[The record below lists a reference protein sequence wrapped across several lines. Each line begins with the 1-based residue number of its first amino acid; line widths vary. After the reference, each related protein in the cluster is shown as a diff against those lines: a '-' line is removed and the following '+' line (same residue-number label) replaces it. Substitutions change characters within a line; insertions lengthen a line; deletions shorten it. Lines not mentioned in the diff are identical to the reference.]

1 VASETYNGNQL
12 LKRKGVQI
20 QWEHD
25 QVKEF
30 IKCSADPIY
39 FAETYI
45 QIVHVD
51 HGLIPMQLYD
61 YQREIMEKITNNR
74 RAAVVTSRQAGKT
87 TTAVAVILHFI
98 LFQEHKTVALL
109 ANKGDAAREIL
120 DRIKIA
126 YEALPQWMQQG
137 VVEWNKGSVQFE
149 NGCKIIAA
157 ATSSSGIRGKSVSFL
172 YIDETAFVE
181 HWDEFFASVFPT
193 ISSGDTTKILLT
205 STPNGLNHFY
215 KTCEGAR
222 EGTNGYEFVE
232 VLWKDVPGRDDS
244 WKLETLQSMDFD
256 YEKFSQEYE
265 CQFLG
270 SSGTLIEGSKLKAMV
285 TKEPMVD
292 NGAMKMYEKPI
303 DDRIYACVVDVSR
316 GKGLDYS
323 AFQVI
328 DVTEMPYK
336 QVCVYRDNYITPAE
350 YAEVIY
356 RACKSYNDATT
367 LIEINDI
374 GEQVSELLHFDFE
387 YDNIL
392 FTESAGRSGKR
403 ISAGFSKRCD
413 KGIRTTKTVK
423 SVGCSILKLLI
434 EQDQLIINDFQTIKE
449 LSTFSRK
456 RNSFEAESGAHDDLV
471 MCLVLF
477 AWLSDQAYF
486 KEITDINTLIE
497 LREKSEQEMMDNLLP
512 FGFHD
517 DGLPE
522 EDVIEYTPSGD
533 PFDAMLSNA
542 GHYENY

>member
-1 VASETYNGNQL
+1 MASETYNGNQL

-25 QVKEF
+25 QVREF

-39 FAETYI
+39 FAEKYI

-51 HGLIPMQLYD
+51 HGLIPMKLYE
-61 YQREIMEKITNNR
+61 YQKEIMEKITNNR

-215 KTCEGAR
+215 KTCEGAK

-232 VLWKDVPGRDDS
+232 VLWNDVPGRDDS

-387 YDNIL
+387 YDNLL

-533 PFDAMLSNA
+533 PFDAMLSQA

>member
-1 VASETYNGNQL
+1 MASETYNGNQL

>member
-1 VASETYNGNQL
+1 
-12 LKRKGVQI
+12 
-20 QWEHD
+20 
-25 QVKEF
+25 
-30 IKCSADPIY
+30 
-39 FAETYI
+39 
-45 QIVHVD
+45 
-51 HGLIPMQLYD
+51 
-61 YQREIMEKITNNR
+61 
-74 RAAVVTSRQAGKT
+74 
-87 TTAVAVILHFI
+87 
-98 LFQEHKTVALL
+98 
-109 ANKGDAAREIL
+109 
-120 DRIKIA
+120 
-126 YEALPQWMQQG
+126 
-137 VVEWNKGSVQFE
+137 
-149 NGCKIIAA
+149 
-157 ATSSSGIRGKSVSFL
+157 
-172 YIDETAFVE
+172 
-181 HWDEFFASVFPT
+181 
-193 ISSGDTTKILLT
+193 
-205 STPNGLNHFY
+205 
-215 KTCEGAR
+215 
-222 EGTNGYEFVE
+222 
-232 VLWKDVPGRDDS
+232 
-244 WKLETLQSMDFD
+244 MDFD

-387 YDNIL
+387 YDNLL